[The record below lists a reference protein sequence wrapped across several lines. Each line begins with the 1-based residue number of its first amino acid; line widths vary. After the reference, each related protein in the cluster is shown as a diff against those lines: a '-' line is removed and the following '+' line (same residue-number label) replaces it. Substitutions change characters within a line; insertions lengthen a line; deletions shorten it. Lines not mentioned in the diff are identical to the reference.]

1 MLTLIIFIPLLTAL
15 ALIFVARKNTGLI
28 KIAGVGATTVT
39 FLVSLWVLIT
49 FDTSDSGMQF
59 VQSVHWV
66 PALHINYLVGVDGIN
81 LWMVVLT
88 AFLGVISLLPV
99 SYTHLT
105 LPTNREV

>member
-28 KIAGVGATTVT
+28 KTAGLGSTTAT
-39 FLVSLWVLIT
+39 FLLSLWVLFT

-66 PALHINYLVGVDGIN
+66 PALHINYLVGVDGIS
-81 LWMVVLT
+81 LWMVV
-88 AFLGVISLLPV
+88 
-99 SYTHLT
+99 
-105 LPTNREV
+105 